1 VNSRLM
7 SFNCVNF
14 HNTINFQFITSCI
27 LSMKMQLQMQGDDL
41 IVPNFM
47 VKKKTV
53 NGIEI
58 TNGARE

>member
-1 VNSRLM
+1 
-7 SFNCVNF
+7 
-14 HNTINFQFITSCI
+14 
-27 LSMKMQLQMQGDDL
+27 MKMQLQMQGDDL